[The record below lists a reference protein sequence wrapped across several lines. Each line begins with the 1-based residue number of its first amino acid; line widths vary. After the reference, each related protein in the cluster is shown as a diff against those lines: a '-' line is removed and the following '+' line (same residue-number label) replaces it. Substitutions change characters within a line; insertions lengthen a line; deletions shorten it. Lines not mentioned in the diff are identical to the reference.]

1 MKTTPSLTRPPST
14 PSTSPSSPTAQH
26 ASPPPLAPH
35 AALRVHR
42 AVRRTTTRI
51 CTFTRSLDNNSS
63 RVRLRQQT
71 PSVHAERG
79 WGSCPREE
87 DFAGQ
92 NLLLPEIRFTN
103 PSHTR
108 NKPISPAEN
117 SRSLVSF
124 AAR

>member
-1 MKTTPSLTRPPST
+1 MQAA
-14 PSTSPSSPTAQH
+14 AQ
-26 ASPPPLAPH
+26 ALIRAAATYLLPSPPTTTSTTRERPL
-35 AALRVHR
+35 ALRVHS
-42 AVRRTTTRI
+42 AVRRNTTRI
-51 CTFTRSLDNNSS
+51 CTSTRLPGDTSS
-63 RVRLRQQT
+63 RVSLRQQT

-79 WGSCPREE
+79 WGSCTREE

-103 PSHTR
+103 PSHAR
-108 NKPISPAEN
+108 NKPITPAED

>member
-1 MKTTPSLTRPPST
+1 MRLASARSIVATSAANTSTTRDRP
-14 PSTSPSSPTAQH
+14 
-26 ASPPPLAPH
+26 L
-35 AALRVHR
+35 ALRVHR

-51 CTFTRSLDNNSS
+51 CTFTRLLGDTSS

-79 WGSCPREE
+79 WGSCTREE

-103 PSHTR
+103 PSHAR
-108 NKPISPAEN
+108 NKPITPAED